1 MCHSVSY
8 HSYTAKFSTC
18 PINLICLAR
27 AGMYSVAFMHYWLP
41 DLQYITC
48 PGHGGQGLNASPVW
62 PPIYRSSLRLR
73 PPIHLTSLHLQ
84 PPIYRSS
91 LTSHTHFTV
100 SAFNACA
107 QKGEGGQLPVELC
120 IR

>member
-1 MCHSVSY
+1 MHRDSIYGTVVAASELSGGSKGKVQRRKMCHSVSY

-48 PGHGGQGLNASPVW
+48 PGHAGKV
-62 PPIYRSSLRLR
+62 
-73 PPIHLTSLHLQ
+73 
-84 PPIYRSS
+84 
-91 LTSHTHFTV
+91 
-100 SAFNACA
+100 
-107 QKGEGGQLPVELC
+107 
-120 IR
+120 